1 MQKWMVILVIFY
13 ILSILRLILSSIS
26 GFSLKRRLDLEMELT
41 RLKTKMTLDKEKHME
56 RIESLQLEV
65 SRFRTQVTNLQS
77 KLAKFQK
84 SEEV

>member
-1 MQKWMVILVIFY
+1 M
-13 ILSILRLILSSIS
+13 
-26 GFSLKRRLDLEMELT
+26 EMELT

>member
-1 MQKWMVILVIFY
+1 MVILVIFY

-26 GFSLKRRLDLEMELT
+26 GFSLKKRLDLEMELT

>member
-1 MQKWMVILVIFY
+1 MVILVIFY

-26 GFSLKRRLDLEMELT
+26 GFSLKKRLDLEMELT

-65 SRFRTQVTNLQS
+65 ARFRTQVTNLQS